1 MGRAPIVKA
10 CGTREQESDIE
21 LASFKTSRDRSE
33 CLDEVV
39 DGPKEYVQSPPP
51 VDDICPNNDGEFTF
65 EKLFEVTKDWA
76 NLETVADW
84 LGSCL
89 LEEGSVGIGG
99 E

>member
-1 MGRAPIVKA
+1 MGGSPIAKA
-10 CGTREQESDIE
+10 CGSREPRVWYWAGFFQ
-21 LASFKTSRDRSE
+21 
-33 CLDEVV
+33 
-39 DGPKEYVQSPPP
+39 DGPKEYVQSLPP

-89 LEEGSVGIGG
+89 LEEGAVGIGG